1 MKTTAVALTGSNQTI
16 AQPSSVYCG
25 FSIRETSGTAVAT
38 VRIWNGTSATGTIL
52 DDISLTAGQS
62 ARELYPEGIA
72 AELGIF
78 VQIVAGSVAG
88 SIRTG

>member
-1 MKTTAVALTGSNQTI
+1 MKTTAVALTGSNQI
-16 AQPSSVYCG
+16 ISQPTAVYCG

-38 VRIWNGTSATGTIL
+38 VRVWNGTSATGTLL

-62 ARELYPEGIA
+62 ARELYPEGVNA
-72 AELGIF
+72 DLGIF

-88 SIRTG
+88 SVRTG